1 MRDIL
6 GAWLSILCVLHCSL
20 PILLLSFSASF
31 GLGELLESFHNDW
44 LHAILIAPIIAIL
57 AVSIP
62 KAYRAHG
69 NPFPAYLAVSGVITL
84 TAGVMA
90 GHDIETFFT
99 ILGSGLVISSH
110 LINRKSLKARVATV
124 AGQTS

>member
-1 MRDIL
+1 M
-6 GAWLSILCVLHCSL
+6 
-20 PILLLSFSASF
+20 
-31 GLGELLESFHNDW
+31 GELLESFHNDW
-44 LHAILIAPIIAIL
+44 LHAILIAPIVAIL

-62 KAYRAHG
+62 KAYLAHR
-69 NPFPAYLAVSGVITL
+69 NPLPAYLAVSGVITL

-110 LINRKSLKARVATV
+110 LINRKTLKSRISAVAS
-124 AGQTS
+124 QI